1 MMLEVLYRLS
11 MLLSPCAVPFCCLV
25 RWVKSVWLSL
35 LFGACFVEAGDVQR
49 FLHSVSVVVAF
60 QCPDLVIDVQWSGAA
75 VSLMQ
80 FRSASRGLKLGAATS
95 SRDAGDWCCFV
106 CCFVGCDDAH
116 WLVVSLKGL
125 AVQSTLAVLH
135 CRVLMPTGSLL
146 LAGLLAAVVDNGRN
160 QLVFPRLNWVLPTF
174 DVFFMRCLR
183 EVVTIWSFGGG
194 IIQVAICEVVDG
206 DMLACVSVKRL
217 GFDG

>member
-1 MMLEVLYRLS
+1 MMLGVLYWLS

-60 QCPDLVIDVQWSGAA
+60 QCPDLVIDAQWSGAA

-80 FRSASRGLKLGAATS
+80 FRSASRGLKLGASRLFIACITTS

-125 AVQSTLAVLH
+125 AVQSTLAVLPPPVADAH
-135 CRVLMPTGSLL
+135 WEPACVSLAEL
-146 LAGLLAAVVDNGRN
+146 
-160 QLVFPRLNWVLPTF
+160 VLPTF
-174 DVFFMRCLR
+174 DAVYALPSC
-183 EVVTIWSFGGG
+183 EAITIWSLEEASSSGS
-194 IIQVAICEVVDG
+194 
-206 DMLACVSVKRL
+206 L
-217 GFDG
+217 